1 MSGAEAFVAIGIAS
15 NIVQL
20 LEFTTSLVRRIQEYS
35 SGAGTPKKIA
45 TQADR
50 LSDLL
55 SILKTIEKFSGRSP
69 LDEKVLLRCQAQAQ
83 ELSELLEALKGD
95 GGNRFKNAKKAFKS
109 LSKSDQIEGFQAVLD
124 SLVNTLSLQLQ
135 ADTR

>member
-35 SGAGTPKKIA
+35 SGVGTPKKIA

-55 SILKTIEKFSGRSP
+55 GILKTIEKFSGRSP